1 MILTLVSIA
10 ISMENTLASGSIALT
25 DATFSTAIAS
35 CLGESEA
42 AAVDGLCTSYGV
54 ASGFGAMPDWDTGEV
69 TNMES
74 AFSNRNN
81 FNASIGNWNTSQVRY
96 MGSMFQGA
104 SSFNQDIG
112 NWNTSQVR
120 YMWHMFQGAA
130 SFDQDIGNWNTSQVT
145 YMGYMF
151 QGASSFNQ
159 DIGNWNTSQV
169 TDMRSMFQSASSFD
183 QDLSNWDTSSVTNT
197 MDMFKDATAFQ
208 AKYTCTS
215 VTSGP
220 IASCSLCV
228 ASCVTCSDTESG
240 VCDACAN
247 GYTLTSGICA
257 APAAALTDA
266 TFSTAIASCLGE
278 SEAAAVDGLCTSYGV
293 ASGFGAMPDW
303 DTGEV
308 TNMESAFSNR
318 NNFNASIGNWNTSQ
332 VRYMGSM
339 FQGASSFNQDIGN
352 WNTSQV
358 RYMWHMFQGAASFD
372 QDIGNWNTSQV
383 TYMGYM
389 FQGAA
394 SFDQDIGNWNTSQVT
409 DMRSM
414 FQSASSF
421 DQDLSNWDTSSVT
434 NTMDMF
440 KDATAFQAKYTC
452 TSVTSGP
459 IASCSLCVASCVTCS
474 DTESGVCDACANG
487 YTLTSGI
494 CAAPAAA
501 LTDATFSTAIASCL
515 GESEAA
521 AVDGLCTSYGVASG
535 FGAMPDW
542 DTGEVTNME
551 SAFSNRN
558 NFNASIGNWNT
569 SQVRYMGSMFQGASS
584 FNQDIGNWNTSQVTY
599 MGYMFQGAAS
609 FDQDIGNWNTS
620 QVTDMGYMFQG
631 ASSFNQDIGN
641 WNTSQVTDM
650 RSMFQSASSFDQDLS
665 NWDTSSVT
673 NTMDMFRDATAFQA
687 KYTCTSVTSGPIASC
702 RAASPFENSTEL
714 KLAVNSCLLADPTG
728 NCDCRSSL
736 VDCRAASGDSISKW
750 DTRFVTNMSS
760 LFAGSELFDADLG
773 AWNTS
778 AVTSMSHMFHGAA
791 AFNKDISGTYA
802 WHLDIQENGYITV
815 PSTSS
820 PLLKSDI
827 TLFATI
833 KFATAQDGAIYNT
846 DGWSTGGFHFQR
858 DGGSFGFDVNG
869 CGDTTFVHQ
878 PNSGQWYRYAI
889 EYSATNGTVELYID
903 EEYTETQYIS
913 QNCPLDV
920 GSGAHIGAW
929 ESGGMSRFID
939 GLEVRMVAIAGGH
952 VATVQDSFERAEFL
966 RYINMPSG
974 RICGQTCETDAEFCA
989 RTCGANGYC
998 CNDATVGSNEYLSC
1012 AQACMARAN
1021 GADESECLTAV
1032 NAARACAR
1040 SVGGLDFQMCG
1051 TCSDLTAS
1059 CPNGVQS
1066 TAAGVFGCGLSPTI
1080 TTLQDSSSYARNGTM
1095 VDIVVNNAQYADAW
1109 NTVAVTDM
1117 QGMFE
1122 SASAFNHDIGSWNT
1136 ANVTNMRSMFQNA
1149 SAFNQN
1155 IGNWN
1160 TSQVTSMNSMFV
1172 SASLFNQPIG
1182 SWDTGLVTD
1191 MEGMFYNA
1199 LSFNQPIG
1207 DWNTGRV
1214 QSMREMFF
1222 QLPVFNQDIGNWNTT
1237 SVTDMYS
1244 MFGSA
1249 TAFNQNITGWHTPN
1263 TGIICDSSQ
1272 RACGETGCF
1281 DIGNCAVAM
1290 FSGATAWSAR
1300 YARTDGNAS
1309 STDGPPSRWVGPTPF
1324 LSRDALVAA
1333 VENCLTADETGS
1345 CVCSDYDVDCGA
1357 AVKLPITEWDVSL
1370 IVDMNALFKDREAFN
1385 QPVGVWNTS
1394 SVTDMSGMFESASA
1408 FNQPVGNWNTGSV
1421 TDMNGMFR
1429 SASAFNEPVGA
1440 WNTGSVTD
1448 MSGMFESV
1456 SAFNQPIGEWNTG
1469 SVADMNGMFRS
1480 ASAFNQPIGEWAT
1493 GSVADMSGMF
1503 ESASAFNQPIG
1514 EWDTDSVTDMSS
1526 MFESASEF
1534 NYNITDWSSASLTTD
1549 MFLDATAWLGR
1560 FARKDGED
1568 TTDGPPSKW
1577 GEPCG
1582 NEWYDATFEEKCEP
1596 RVNGIEVKG
1605 CNSTCG
1611 IKDNWR
1617 CDNFDLLRP
1626 PGDDLDS
1633 YNCTCDNPA
1642 GTYASPDLDC
1652 ARTDCIYGER
1662 CLAYGLGCAPG
1673 AGGNACDRCLTAADI
1688 AELPLNERSSLS
1700 KNGYYKT
1707 GQMCTACPET
1717 SAGQLFAAAAVVVV
1731 LAFCGFKASQLMG
1744 AQATNNLKKIVES
1757 LQFFSLSLSMSIKW
1771 PGPVLNLGKY
1781 LEAFTFS
1788 IEFLRPECVATG
1800 LNWLNIFLSSVF
1812 FVPALIFI
1820 IIVVNNRRARH
1831 RYKTTVR
1838 AIDSERHEDGETVY
1852 WIKKPGY
1859 LWGTRRAYESKGGDK
1874 IVRELQRQYRF
1885 RAALRSFGVLSLTVL
1900 YLPIVRMCL
1909 QSYDCIKIDGVDGL
1923 RLEHDIDILCESR
1936 GHVIIQAAAAVMLA
1950 IVGIG
1955 MPIYVIA
1962 QVRKIR
1968 LSGKLDDPQTID
1980 SYGPFYDVYRREELT
1995 HDHKLEIARIR
2006 QTAVESSSF
2015 RRGEGTSEDRPFD
2028 AATDDIAEEI
2038 ENEAR
2043 VGMEEDSSDVDRVDV
2058 EDDSDTPP
2066 PQKVASGL
2074 GKLAR
2079 ALTMTKSAL
2088 GRTTSAKARERAHRM
2103 HWKDR
2108 FALHYLAVELV
2119 QKSCVI
2125 LTTSP
2130 LVAETAVSGWA
2141 LVVVHWF
2148 TGAFVYVCQP
2158 WRIMTLGFGKY
2169 KVRNC
2174 LNKVESLA
2182 GFLQGVGPF
2191 LAMIFPVQ
2199 RNEFGEVKQ
2208 TVTLSAITVLLTI
2221 IITGLLSIRIIVF
2234 VGERVAVKRKKM
2246 DIDKDPEKCMQN
2258 VHKQLV
2264 KFATNRAIVS
2274 MFAFKADF
2282 DIKRRKAR
2290 ARLEDTRQAMLSRI
2304 DILKSQQTDED
2315 HSDKIT
2321 ALYEVANEMAHI
2333 VNTIVP
2339 QAPPTGPNAEGSIEL
2354 LDEQLASILKDVD
2367 VRARANALDAPN
2379 SAAVHIVMK
2388 VHAFDTIICRLDE
2401 HLLEF
2406 AAAELVS
2413 ELAELGRRHAE
2424 LRHTRSCVAIGFG
2437 DAELRATFDALR
2449 SSIETL
2455 RHAVENDD
2463 FEAVF
2468 TTLNGGKEII
2478 DSHLRWCRDQCELFK
2493 SAEDEHPDF
2502 LEDEPP
2508 LTTKFF
2514 KATVK
2519 VIQSHEKQL
2528 SKFKSECIRNWPP
2541 LFKNF
2546 GRVKYIRGFAE
2557 QLQNQLHLDL
2567 NESTPEE
2574 AKAVFDQVLAF
2585 TDGFAVWCGD
2595 LVTQVE
2601 GSDVFI
2607 LFEPIA
2613 RAMME
2618 SLKAI
2623 RADAE
2628 SQSALVRQAWSTID
2642 YAVTQRALAATTRS
2656 GLQTALADGTSAL
2669 EDQLAAEIA
2678 HMDAAKI
2685 SRETTF
2691 ETEKMR
2697 IEEALNTLEQESDG
2711 RRAVLEDDIRS
2722 QQDTIARLQ
2731 NLKREEAAA
2740 SSSLNPLKWEP
2751 FSRSTELAEA
2761 VSALR
2766 MSKQNLKNEELAN
2779 EKARGDARKAVHSL
2793 ERGLKKDLIE
2803 CDVRV
2808 KKIRDRVAKELKK
2821 QTLDAQ
2827 RKTPEDAKAH
2837 GASLASRRAVFQ
2849 QQRAAAKLI
2858 ASESREATR
2867 IQARLAYYMR
2877 NLKARES

>member
-1 MILTLVSIA
+1 MRWRRRHSSTPRPAVVRVHTVQVVPLDDERALVHPCA
-10 ISMENTLASGSIALT
+10 DEVRFHRASPPFGPLR
-25 DATFSTAIAS
+25 AT
-35 CLGESEA
+35 
-42 AAVDGLCTSYGV
+42 V
-54 ASGFGAMPDWDTGEV
+54 AQPGDLRADGAMPAYASQGVHTGGTAPFATYRAAQHAFATPDGMHWRGGRSVSLKIARSTSGQSGSLAPQRVLNTILVLFGYSPRDLDTREGSRRASVRCQKNMLFATATWMLLLLTSFVDGAIVDRDALKVAVDNCLAANATGNCDCSSDSVDCGTAGSLPISQWDTSRVNDMNRLFSNQGSFNANISAWDVSGVTDMTRMFEGANSFAQDISSWNVVNVTSMDTMFYRADAFNAPIGSWNTDGV
-69 TNMES
+69 TNMFQMFHS
-74 AFSNRNN
+74 AHLFDQP
-81 FNASIGNWNTSQVRY
+81 IGSWNTERVTTMQCMFMYARKFNQDISSWNTANVVNMWDMFYGADAFNQNI
-96 MGSMFQGA
+96 GSWNTEKVTDLSGMFQGA
-104 SSFNQDIG
+104 AAFNQDIG
-112 NWNTSQVR
+112 SWTTTSVKNMESMFEDATAFNQNISSWNVSAVTDFDRMFYTATAFNKGIITTKTTWTGATGASATDMFSAATAWLQRYEYTTNPSGSVVNGPASAWSVKKCSSNQYVLSNTCKACASGKFRSAGDDPDGSNTACTYASPFASNTQLKDTIESSYCLGGSDATGANCTDGKGMYIAQWDTSLITDMNHLFYNKISFDANISTWNTAKVTKMNSMFSQARAFNQRINEWNTSSVVTMEAMFR
-120 YMWHMFQGAA
+120 YAE
-130 SFDQDIGNWNTSQVT
+130 SFDQPIGEWNTGRVTNMKEMFSQ
-145 YMGYMF
+145 
-151 QGASSFNQ
+151 ASEFNQ
-159 DIGNWNTSQV
+159 NIG
-169 TDMRSMFQSASSFD
+169 
-183 QDLSNWDTSSVTNT
+183 NWDTSSVTT
-197 MDMFKDATAFQ
+197 MDTMFR
-208 AKYTCTS
+208 Y
-215 VTSGP
+215 
-220 IASCSLCV
+220 
-228 ASCVTCSDTESG
+228 TES
-240 VCDACAN
+240 
-247 GYTLTSGICA
+247 
-257 APAAALTDA
+257 
-266 TFSTAIASCLGE
+266 
-278 SEAAAVDGLCTSYGV
+278 
-293 ASGFGAMPDW
+293 
-303 DTGEV
+303 
-308 TNMESAFSNR
+308 
-318 NNFNASIGNWNTSQ
+318 
-332 VRYMGSM
+332 
-339 FQGASSFNQDIGN
+339 
-352 WNTSQV
+352 
-358 RYMWHMFQGAASFD
+358 
-372 QDIGNWNTSQV
+372 
-383 TYMGYM
+383 
-389 FQGAA
+389 
-394 SFDQDIGNWNTSQVT
+394 
-409 DMRSM
+409 
-414 FQSASSF
+414 
-421 DQDLSNWDTSSVT
+421 
-434 NTMDMF
+434 
-440 KDATAFQAKYTC
+440 
-452 TSVTSGP
+452 
-459 IASCSLCVASCVTCS
+459 
-474 DTESGVCDACANG
+474 
-487 YTLTSGI
+487 
-494 CAAPAAA
+494 
-501 LTDATFSTAIASCL
+501 
-515 GESEAA
+515 
-521 AVDGLCTSYGVASG
+521 
-535 FGAMPDW
+535 
-542 DTGEVTNME
+542 
-551 SAFSNRN
+551 
-558 NFNASIGNWNT
+558 
-569 SQVRYMGSMFQGASS
+569 
-584 FNQDIGNWNTSQVTY
+584 
-599 MGYMFQGAAS
+599 
-609 FDQDIGNWNTS
+609 
-620 QVTDMGYMFQG
+620 
-631 ASSFNQDIGN
+631 
-641 WNTSQVTDM
+641 
-650 RSMFQSASSFDQDLS
+650 
-665 NWDTSSVT
+665 
-673 NTMDMFRDATAFQA
+673 
-687 KYTCTSVTSGPIASC
+687 
-702 RAASPFENSTEL
+702 
-714 KLAVNSCLLADPTG
+714 
-728 NCDCRSSL
+728 
-736 VDCRAASGDSISKW
+736 
-750 DTRFVTNMSS
+750 
-760 LFAGSELFDADLG
+760 
-773 AWNTS
+773 
-778 AVTSMSHMFHGAA
+778 
-791 AFNKDISGTYA
+791 
-802 WHLDIQENGYITV
+802 
-815 PSTSS
+815 
-820 PLLKSDI
+820 
-827 TLFATI
+827 
-833 KFATAQDGAIYNT
+833 
-846 DGWSTGGFHFQR
+846 
-858 DGGSFGFDVNG
+858 
-869 CGDTTFVHQ
+869 
-878 PNSGQWYRYAI
+878 
-889 EYSATNGTVELYID
+889 
-903 EEYTETQYIS
+903 
-913 QNCPLDV
+913 
-920 GSGAHIGAW
+920 
-929 ESGGMSRFID
+929 
-939 GLEVRMVAIAGGH
+939 
-952 VATVQDSFERAEFL
+952 
-966 RYINMPSG
+966 
-974 RICGQTCETDAEFCA
+974 
-989 RTCGANGYC
+989 
-998 CNDATVGSNEYLSC
+998 
-1012 AQACMARAN
+1012 
-1021 GADESECLTAV
+1021 
-1032 NAARACAR
+1032 
-1040 SVGGLDFQMCG
+1040 
-1051 TCSDLTAS
+1051 
-1059 CPNGVQS
+1059 
-1066 TAAGVFGCGLSPTI
+1066 
-1080 TTLQDSSSYARNGTM
+1080 
-1095 VDIVVNNAQYADAW
+1095 
-1109 NTVAVTDM
+1109 
-1117 QGMFE
+1117 
-1122 SASAFNHDIGSWNT
+1122 
-1136 ANVTNMRSMFQNA
+1136 
-1149 SAFNQN
+1149 
-1155 IGNWN
+1155 
-1160 TSQVTSMNSMFV
+1160 
-1172 SASLFNQPIG
+1172 FNQPI
-1182 SWDTGLVTD
+1182 SEWNTGRVTNMKD
-1191 MEGMFYNA
+1191 MFSHAYA
-1199 LSFNQPIG
+1199 FNHSIG
-1207 DWNTGRV
+1207 DWNTGAV
-1214 QSMREMFF
+1214 ENMELMF
-1222 QLPVFNQDIGNWNTT
+1222 QNTGVFNQDISSWNTAA
-1237 SVTDMYS
+1237 VTQMDS
-1244 MFGSA
+1244 MFYGAS
-1249 TAFNQNITGWHTPN
+1249 AFNYDITGWSSASLTSSASMFLDAPAWLARYKN
-1263 TGIICDSSQ
+1263 TVASGSKNGPSSNWLGPGPFTTKS
-1272 RACGETGCF
+1272 ALETATWNCLAGSA
-1281 DIGNCAVAM
+1281 DADGNCDC
-1290 FSGATAWSAR
+1290 T
-1300 YARTDGNAS
+1300 T
-1309 STDGPPSRWVGPTPF
+1309 
-1324 LSRDALVAA
+1324 
-1333 VENCLTADETGS
+1333 
-1345 CVCSDYDVDCGA
+1345 VDCGA
-1357 AVKLPITEWDVSL
+1357 AVYESISNWNTSLITDMTGLFEGKSSFNANIGGWNTGSVTNMHQMFNGATAFNQDIGSWDVSD
-1370 IVDMNALFKDREAFN
+1370 VADMYQMFGSASSFN
-1385 QPVGVWNTS
+1385 QNIGSWNTG
-1394 SVTDMSGMFESASA
+1394 SVTDMSGMFMNASA
-1408 FNQPVGNWNTGSV
+1408 FNQPVGDWNTGSV
-1421 TDMNGMFR
+1421 
-1429 SASAFNEPVGA
+1429 V
-1440 WNTGSVTD
+1440 D

-1662 CLAYGLGCAPG
+1662 CLANGLGCASG

-1688 AELPLNERSSLS
+1688 AELPLNERSLS

-1820 IIVVNNRRARH
+1820 IIVVNNRRAKH

-1852 WIKKPGY
+1852 WIKKPGF

-1923 RLEHDIDILCESR
+1923 RLEHDIDILCESE

-1955 MPIYVIA
+1955 MPIYVIM

-1995 HDHKLEIARIR
+1995 HDHKLEIASIR

-2015 RRGEGTSEDRPFD
+2015 RRGEGTSDERPFD

-2038 ENEAR
+2038 ANEAR
-2043 VGMEEDSSDVDRVDV
+2043 VDTEEDSSDVDRVDV

-2199 RNEFGEVKQ
+2199 RNELGEVKQ

-2246 DIDKDPEKCMQN
+2246 DIDKDPEKCMEN

-2264 KFATNRAIVS
+2264 KLATNRAIVS

-2367 VRARANALDAPN
+2367 VRARTNALDAPN

-2546 GRVKYIRGFAE
+2546 GRVKYIQGFAE

-2595 LVTQVE
+2595 LVAQVE

-2623 RADAE
+2623 RTDAE
-2628 SQSALVRQAWSTID
+2628 SQSALARQALSMID

-2691 ETEKMR
+2691 ETDKMR
-2697 IEEALNTLEQESDG
+2697 IEEALTTSEQESDG

-2740 SSSLNPLKWEP
+2740 SSSINPLKWER

-2793 ERGLKKDLIE
+2793 ERGLKKDLVE
-2803 CDVRV
+2803 CDVRA
-2808 KKIRDRVAKELKK
+2808 KKIRDDVAKELKK

-2837 GASLASRRAVFQ
+2837 KASLASRRAVFQ

-2867 IQARLAYYMR
+2867 IQAQLAYYMR

>member
-1 MILTLVSIA
+1 MSRARMRWRRRHSSTPRPAVVRVHTVQVVPLDDERALVHPCA
-10 ISMENTLASGSIALT
+10 DEVRFHRASPPFGPLR
-25 DATFSTAIAS
+25 AT
-35 CLGESEA
+35 
-42 AAVDGLCTSYGV
+42 V
-54 ASGFGAMPDWDTGEV
+54 AQPGDLRADGAMPAYASQGVHTGGTAPFATYRAAQHAFATPDGMHWRGGRSVSLKIARSTSGQSGSLAPQRVLNTILVLFGYSPRDLDTREGSRRASVRCQKNMLFATATWMLLLLTSFVDGAIVDRDALKVAVDNCLAANATGNCDCSSDSVDCGTAGSLPISQWDTSRVNDMNRLFSNQGSFNANISAWDVSGVTDMTRMFEGANSFAQDISSWNVVNVTSMDTMFYRADAFNAPIGSWNTDGV
-69 TNMES
+69 TNMFQMFHSAYLFDQPIGSWNTERVTTMQCMFMYAREFNQNISSWNTANVVNMWDMFYGADAFNQNIGSWNTEEVTDMRYMFYSADAFNQNIGSWNTEKVTDLRGMFQGAAAFNQDIGSWNTEEVTDMSGMFQGAAAFNQDIGSWTTTSVKNMES
-74 AFSNRNN
+74 MFEDATAFNQNISSWNVSAVTDFDRMFYTATAFNKGIITTKTTWTGATGASATDMFSAATAWLQRYEYTTNPSGSVVNGPASAWSVKKCSSNQYVLSNTCKACASGKFRSAGDDPDGSNTACTYASPFASN
-81 FNASIGNWNTSQVRY
+81 TQLKDTIESSYCLGGSDATGANCTDGKGMYIAQWDTSLITDMNHLFYNKISFDANISTWNTAKVTKMNSMFSQARAFNQRINEWNTSSVVTMEAMFRYAESFDQPIGEWNTGRVTNMKDMFSQASEFNQNIGNWNTSSVTTMDTMFRY
-96 MGSMFQGA
+96 AESFDQPISEWNTGRVTNMKDMFSHAYAFNHSIGDWNTGAVENMELMFQNTGVFNQDISSWNTAAVTQMDSMFYGASAFNYDITGWSLASLTSSTDMFLSATAWLARYKNTASPGSKNGPSSNWLGPGPFTTKSALETATWNCLAGSADADGNCDCTTVDCGAAVYESISNWNTSLITDMTGLFEGKSSFNANIGGWNTGSVTNMHQMFNGATAFNQDIGSWDVSDVADMYQMFGSA
-104 SSFNQDIG
+104 SSFNQNIG
-112 NWNTSQVR
+112 SWNTGS
-120 YMWHMFQGAA
+120 
-130 SFDQDIGNWNTSQVT
+130 
-145 YMGYMF
+145 
-151 QGASSFNQ
+151 
-159 DIGNWNTSQV
+159 V
-169 TDMRSMFQSASSFD
+169 TDMRSMFQ
-183 QDLSNWDTSSVTNT
+183 
-197 MDMFKDATAFQ
+197 
-208 AKYTCTS
+208 
-215 VTSGP
+215 
-220 IASCSLCV
+220 
-228 ASCVTCSDTESG
+228 
-240 VCDACAN
+240 
-247 GYTLTSGICA
+247 
-257 APAAALTDA
+257 
-266 TFSTAIASCLGE
+266 
-278 SEAAAVDGLCTSYGV
+278 
-293 ASGFGAMPDW
+293 
-303 DTGEV
+303 
-308 TNMESAFSNR
+308 
-318 NNFNASIGNWNTSQ
+318 
-332 VRYMGSM
+332 
-339 FQGASSFNQDIGN
+339 
-352 WNTSQV
+352 
-358 RYMWHMFQGAASFD
+358 GAA
-372 QDIGNWNTSQV
+372 
-383 TYMGYM
+383 
-389 FQGAA
+389 
-394 SFDQDIGNWNTSQVT
+394 
-409 DMRSM
+409 
-414 FQSASSF
+414 
-421 DQDLSNWDTSSVT
+421 
-434 NTMDMF
+434 
-440 KDATAFQAKYTC
+440 
-452 TSVTSGP
+452 
-459 IASCSLCVASCVTCS
+459 
-474 DTESGVCDACANG
+474 
-487 YTLTSGI
+487 
-494 CAAPAAA
+494 
-501 LTDATFSTAIASCL
+501 
-515 GESEAA
+515 
-521 AVDGLCTSYGVASG
+521 
-535 FGAMPDW
+535 
-542 DTGEVTNME
+542 
-551 SAFSNRN
+551 
-558 NFNASIGNWNT
+558 
-569 SQVRYMGSMFQGASS
+569 
-584 FNQDIGNWNTSQVTY
+584 
-599 MGYMFQGAAS
+599 
-609 FDQDIGNWNTS
+609 
-620 QVTDMGYMFQG
+620 
-631 ASSFNQDIGN
+631 
-641 WNTSQVTDM
+641 
-650 RSMFQSASSFDQDLS
+650 
-665 NWDTSSVT
+665 
-673 NTMDMFRDATAFQA
+673 
-687 KYTCTSVTSGPIASC
+687 
-702 RAASPFENSTEL
+702 
-714 KLAVNSCLLADPTG
+714 
-728 NCDCRSSL
+728 
-736 VDCRAASGDSISKW
+736 
-750 DTRFVTNMSS
+750 
-760 LFAGSELFDADLG
+760 
-773 AWNTS
+773 
-778 AVTSMSHMFHGAA
+778 
-791 AFNKDISGTYA
+791 
-802 WHLDIQENGYITV
+802 
-815 PSTSS
+815 
-820 PLLKSDI
+820 
-827 TLFATI
+827 
-833 KFATAQDGAIYNT
+833 
-846 DGWSTGGFHFQR
+846 
-858 DGGSFGFDVNG
+858 
-869 CGDTTFVHQ
+869 
-878 PNSGQWYRYAI
+878 
-889 EYSATNGTVELYID
+889 
-903 EEYTETQYIS
+903 
-913 QNCPLDV
+913 
-920 GSGAHIGAW
+920 
-929 ESGGMSRFID
+929 
-939 GLEVRMVAIAGGH
+939 
-952 VATVQDSFERAEFL
+952 
-966 RYINMPSG
+966 
-974 RICGQTCETDAEFCA
+974 
-989 RTCGANGYC
+989 
-998 CNDATVGSNEYLSC
+998 
-1012 AQACMARAN
+1012 
-1021 GADESECLTAV
+1021 
-1032 NAARACAR
+1032 
-1040 SVGGLDFQMCG
+1040 
-1051 TCSDLTAS
+1051 
-1059 CPNGVQS
+1059 
-1066 TAAGVFGCGLSPTI
+1066 
-1080 TTLQDSSSYARNGTM
+1080 
-1095 VDIVVNNAQYADAW
+1095 
-1109 NTVAVTDM
+1109 
-1117 QGMFE
+1117 
-1122 SASAFNHDIGSWNT
+1122 
-1136 ANVTNMRSMFQNA
+1136 
-1149 SAFNQN
+1149 AFNQN

-1160 TSQVTSMNSMFV
+1160 TSRVASMKSMFGG
-1172 SASLFNQPIG
+1172 AAAFNQPIG
-1182 SWDTGLVTD
+1182 SWDTRLVTD

-1281 DIGNCAVAM
+1281 DIGNCAAAM
-1290 FSGATAWSAR
+1290 FSGATAWLAR
-1300 YARTDGNAS
+1300 YARTGGDAS
-1309 STDGPPSRWVGPTPF
+1309 STDGPPSQWVGPTPF
-1324 LSRDALVAA
+1324 LSRAALVAA
-1333 VENCLTADETGS
+1333 VENCLTANETGS
-1345 CVCSDYDVDCGA
+1345 CDCSDHGVDCGA

-1370 IVDMNALFKDREAFN
+1370 IVDMNALFKDRAAFN

-1408 FNQPVGNWNTGSV
+1408 FNQPIGVWNTS
-1421 TDMNGMFR
+1421 
-1429 SASAFNEPVGA
+1429 
-1440 WNTGSVTD
+1440 SVTD
-1448 MSGMFESV
+1448 MS
-1456 SAFNQPIGEWNTG
+1456 
-1469 SVADMNGMFRS
+1469 GMFRS
-1480 ASAFNQPIGEWAT
+1480 ASAFNQPIVDWVT
-1493 GSVADMSGMF
+1493 GSVANMSGMF
-1503 ESASAFNQPIG
+1503 ESASDFNQNISS
-1514 EWDTDSVTDMSS
+1514 WSVASVVNMES
-1526 MFESASEF
+1526 MF
-1534 NYNITDWSSASLTTD
+1534 SSASSFNQDITGWSSGSLTTSTD
-1549 MFLDATAWLGR
+1549 MFSFATAWLET
-1560 FARKDGED
+1560 FARRDGKD
-1568 TTDGPPSKW
+1568 TTDGPPSEW

-1582 NEWYDATFEEKCEP
+1582 NGYYDANFQEQCEP

-1605 CNSTCG
+1605 CDPSTCEPLV
-1611 IKDNWR
+1611 NWK
-1617 CDNFDLLRP
+1617 CDDPSISLRY
-1626 PGDDLDS
+1626 GVDFNSAEFS

-1662 CLAYGLGCAPG
+1662 CLANGLGCASG

-1820 IIVVNNRRARH
+1820 IIVVNNRRAKH

-1852 WIKKPGY
+1852 WIERPGF

-1923 RLEHDIDILCESR
+1923 RLEHDIDILCESE

-1955 MPIYVIA
+1955 MPIYVIM

-2015 RRGEGTSEDRPFD
+2015 RRGEGTSDERPFD

-2038 ENEAR
+2038 ANEAR
-2043 VGMEEDSSDVDRVDV
+2043 VDTEEDSSDVDRVDV

-2199 RNEFGEVKQ
+2199 RNELGEVKQ

-2264 KFATNRAIVS
+2264 KLATNRAIVS

-2339 QAPPTGPNAEGSIEL
+2339 QAPPTGPSAEGCIEL

-2424 LRHTRSCVAIGFG
+2424 LRHTRRCVAIGFG

-2508 LTTKFF
+2508 LTTEFF

-2546 GRVKYIRGFAE
+2546 GRVKYIQGFAE

-2595 LVTQVE
+2595 LVAQVE

-2623 RADAE
+2623 RTDAE
-2628 SQSALVRQAWSTID
+2628 SQSALARQALSTID

-2678 HMDAAKI
+2678 DMDAAKI
-2685 SRETTF
+2685 SRENTF

-2740 SSSLNPLKWEP
+2740 SSSINPLKWER

-2793 ERGLKKDLIE
+2793 ERGLKKDLVE
-2803 CDVRV
+2803 CDVRA
-2808 KKIRDRVAKELKK
+2808 KKIRDDVAKELKK

-2837 GASLASRRAVFQ
+2837 KASLASRRAVFQ

-2867 IQARLAYYMR
+2867 IQAQLAYYMR

>member
-1 MILTLVSIA
+1 
-10 ISMENTLASGSIALT
+10 
-25 DATFSTAIAS
+25 
-35 CLGESEA
+35 
-42 AAVDGLCTSYGV
+42 
-54 ASGFGAMPDWDTGEV
+54 
-69 TNMES
+69 
-74 AFSNRNN
+74 
-81 FNASIGNWNTSQVRY
+81 
-96 MGSMFQGA
+96 
-104 SSFNQDIG
+104 
-112 NWNTSQVR
+112 
-120 YMWHMFQGAA
+120 
-130 SFDQDIGNWNTSQVT
+130 
-145 YMGYMF
+145 
-151 QGASSFNQ
+151 
-159 DIGNWNTSQV
+159 
-169 TDMRSMFQSASSFD
+169 
-183 QDLSNWDTSSVTNT
+183 
-197 MDMFKDATAFQ
+197 
-208 AKYTCTS
+208 
-215 VTSGP
+215 
-220 IASCSLCV
+220 
-228 ASCVTCSDTESG
+228 
-240 VCDACAN
+240 
-247 GYTLTSGICA
+247 
-257 APAAALTDA
+257 
-266 TFSTAIASCLGE
+266 
-278 SEAAAVDGLCTSYGV
+278 
-293 ASGFGAMPDW
+293 
-303 DTGEV
+303 
-308 TNMESAFSNR
+308 
-318 NNFNASIGNWNTSQ
+318 
-332 VRYMGSM
+332 
-339 FQGASSFNQDIGN
+339 
-352 WNTSQV
+352 
-358 RYMWHMFQGAASFD
+358 
-372 QDIGNWNTSQV
+372 
-383 TYMGYM
+383 
-389 FQGAA
+389 
-394 SFDQDIGNWNTSQVT
+394 
-409 DMRSM
+409 
-414 FQSASSF
+414 
-421 DQDLSNWDTSSVT
+421 
-434 NTMDMF
+434 
-440 KDATAFQAKYTC
+440 
-452 TSVTSGP
+452 
-459 IASCSLCVASCVTCS
+459 
-474 DTESGVCDACANG
+474 
-487 YTLTSGI
+487 
-494 CAAPAAA
+494 
-501 LTDATFSTAIASCL
+501 
-515 GESEAA
+515 
-521 AVDGLCTSYGVASG
+521 
-535 FGAMPDW
+535 
-542 DTGEVTNME
+542 
-551 SAFSNRN
+551 
-558 NFNASIGNWNT
+558 
-569 SQVRYMGSMFQGASS
+569 
-584 FNQDIGNWNTSQVTY
+584 
-599 MGYMFQGAAS
+599 
-609 FDQDIGNWNTS
+609 
-620 QVTDMGYMFQG
+620 
-631 ASSFNQDIGN
+631 
-641 WNTSQVTDM
+641 
-650 RSMFQSASSFDQDLS
+650 
-665 NWDTSSVT
+665 
-673 NTMDMFRDATAFQA
+673 
-687 KYTCTSVTSGPIASC
+687 
-702 RAASPFENSTEL
+702 
-714 KLAVNSCLLADPTG
+714 
-728 NCDCRSSL
+728 
-736 VDCRAASGDSISKW
+736 
-750 DTRFVTNMSS
+750 
-760 LFAGSELFDADLG
+760 
-773 AWNTS
+773 
-778 AVTSMSHMFHGAA
+778 
-791 AFNKDISGTYA
+791 
-802 WHLDIQENGYITV
+802 
-815 PSTSS
+815 
-820 PLLKSDI
+820 
-827 TLFATI
+827 
-833 KFATAQDGAIYNT
+833 
-846 DGWSTGGFHFQR
+846 
-858 DGGSFGFDVNG
+858 
-869 CGDTTFVHQ
+869 
-878 PNSGQWYRYAI
+878 
-889 EYSATNGTVELYID
+889 
-903 EEYTETQYIS
+903 
-913 QNCPLDV
+913 
-920 GSGAHIGAW
+920 
-929 ESGGMSRFID
+929 
-939 GLEVRMVAIAGGH
+939 
-952 VATVQDSFERAEFL
+952 
-966 RYINMPSG
+966 
-974 RICGQTCETDAEFCA
+974 
-989 RTCGANGYC
+989 
-998 CNDATVGSNEYLSC
+998 
-1012 AQACMARAN
+1012 
-1021 GADESECLTAV
+1021 
-1032 NAARACAR
+1032 
-1040 SVGGLDFQMCG
+1040 
-1051 TCSDLTAS
+1051 
-1059 CPNGVQS
+1059 
-1066 TAAGVFGCGLSPTI
+1066 
-1080 TTLQDSSSYARNGTM
+1080 
-1095 VDIVVNNAQYADAW
+1095 
-1109 NTVAVTDM
+1109 
-1117 QGMFE
+1117 
-1122 SASAFNHDIGSWNT
+1122 
-1136 ANVTNMRSMFQNA
+1136 
-1149 SAFNQN
+1149 
-1155 IGNWN
+1155 
-1160 TSQVTSMNSMFV
+1160 
-1172 SASLFNQPIG
+1172 
-1182 SWDTGLVTD
+1182 
-1191 MEGMFYNA
+1191 
-1199 LSFNQPIG
+1199 
-1207 DWNTGRV
+1207 
-1214 QSMREMFF
+1214 
-1222 QLPVFNQDIGNWNTT
+1222 
-1237 SVTDMYS
+1237 
-1244 MFGSA
+1244 
-1249 TAFNQNITGWHTPN
+1249 
-1263 TGIICDSSQ
+1263 
-1272 RACGETGCF
+1272 
-1281 DIGNCAVAM
+1281 
-1290 FSGATAWSAR
+1290 
-1300 YARTDGNAS
+1300 
-1309 STDGPPSRWVGPTPF
+1309 
-1324 LSRDALVAA
+1324 
-1333 VENCLTADETGS
+1333 
-1345 CVCSDYDVDCGA
+1345 
-1357 AVKLPITEWDVSL
+1357 
-1370 IVDMNALFKDREAFN
+1370 
-1385 QPVGVWNTS
+1385 
-1394 SVTDMSGMFESASA
+1394 
-1408 FNQPVGNWNTGSV
+1408 
-1421 TDMNGMFR
+1421 
-1429 SASAFNEPVGA
+1429 
-1440 WNTGSVTD
+1440 
-1448 MSGMFESV
+1448 
-1456 SAFNQPIGEWNTG
+1456 
-1469 SVADMNGMFRS
+1469 
-1480 ASAFNQPIGEWAT
+1480 
-1493 GSVADMSGMF
+1493 MSGMF

-1514 EWDTDSVTDMSS
+1514 GWNTGSVTDMSG

-1534 NYNITDWSSASLTTD
+1534 NQNISSWSVASVVNMQSMFSSASSFNQDITGWISTSVTTDMSTD
-1549 MFLDATAWLGR
+1549 MFLSATAWLR
-1560 FARKDGED
+1560 TFARTDGED
-1568 TTDGPPSKW
+1568 TPHGPPSDW

-1582 NEWYDATFEEKCEP
+1582 NGWYDEKVQGEKEDDFCEP
-1596 RVNGIEVKG
+1596 KVNGIEVKG
-1605 CNSTCG
+1605 CADDCKVKT
-1611 IKDNWR
+1611 NWK
-1617 CDNFDLLRP
+1617 CDNVDLLRP
-1626 PGDDLDS
+1626 GDDFDS
-1633 YNCTCDNPA
+1633 YNCTCDNPV
-1642 GTYASPDLDC
+1642 GTYASPNLDNDC
-1652 ARTDCIYGER
+1652 ARTDCVYVER
-1662 CLAYGLGCAPG
+1662 CLANGLGCAPG
-1673 AGGNACDRCLTAADI
+1673 AGGMWDVGRGTWDAVNACGKCLRAADI
-1688 AELPLNERSSLS
+1688 AELPLNERSRHN
-1700 KNGYYKT
+1700 KAGYYKT
-1707 GQMCTACPET
+1707 GQTCTACPAT
-1717 SAGQLFAAAAVVVV
+1717 SAAGLFAAAAVVVV

-1788 IEFLRPECVATG
+1788 IEFLRPQCVAAG
-1800 LNWLNIFLSSVF
+1800 LDWLNIFLSSVF
-1812 FVPALIFI
+1812 VVPALIFI

-1852 WIKKPGY
+1852 WIEKPGF

-1885 RAALRSFGVLSLTVL
+1885 RAALRSFGVLSLTIL

-1923 RLEHDIDILCESR
+1923 RLEHDIDILCESE

-1955 MPIYVIA
+1955 MPIYVIV

-2015 RRGEGTSEDRPFD
+2015 RRDEGTSEDRPFD
-2028 AATDDIAEEI
+2028 AATDDVAEEI

-2043 VGMEEDSSDVDRVDV
+2043 VDMEEDSSDVDRVDV

-2339 QAPPTGPNAEGSIEL
+2339 QAPPTGPNAEGCIEL
-2354 LDEQLASILKDVD
+2354 LDQRLASILKDVD
-2367 VRARANALDAPN
+2367 IRAQANALDAPN

-2437 DAELRATFDALR
+2437 DAELRATFDALQ

-2455 RHAVENDD
+2455 RHAVEDDD

-2478 DSHLRWCRDQCELFK
+2478 DSHLRWCRDQCEVFK
-2493 SAEDEHPDF
+2493 GAEDEHPDF

-2508 LTTKFF
+2508 LTTEFF
-2514 KATVK
+2514 EATVK

-2607 LFEPIA
+2607 LFEPIT

-2740 SSSLNPLKWEP
+2740 SSSLNPLKWER

-2779 EKARGDARKAVHSL
+2779 EKARGDACKAVHSL
-2793 ERGLKKDLIE
+2793 ERGLKKDLVE
-2803 CDVRV
+2803 CDVRA

-2837 GASLASRRAVFQ
+2837 KASLASRRAVFQ

-2867 IQARLAYYMR
+2867 IQAQLADYMR

>member
-1 MILTLVSIA
+1 
-10 ISMENTLASGSIALT
+10 
-25 DATFSTAIAS
+25 
-35 CLGESEA
+35 
-42 AAVDGLCTSYGV
+42 
-54 ASGFGAMPDWDTGEV
+54 
-69 TNMES
+69 
-74 AFSNRNN
+74 
-81 FNASIGNWNTSQVRY
+81 
-96 MGSMFQGA
+96 
-104 SSFNQDIG
+104 
-112 NWNTSQVR
+112 
-120 YMWHMFQGAA
+120 
-130 SFDQDIGNWNTSQVT
+130 
-145 YMGYMF
+145 
-151 QGASSFNQ
+151 
-159 DIGNWNTSQV
+159 
-169 TDMRSMFQSASSFD
+169 
-183 QDLSNWDTSSVTNT
+183 
-197 MDMFKDATAFQ
+197 
-208 AKYTCTS
+208 
-215 VTSGP
+215 
-220 IASCSLCV
+220 
-228 ASCVTCSDTESG
+228 
-240 VCDACAN
+240 
-247 GYTLTSGICA
+247 
-257 APAAALTDA
+257 
-266 TFSTAIASCLGE
+266 
-278 SEAAAVDGLCTSYGV
+278 
-293 ASGFGAMPDW
+293 
-303 DTGEV
+303 
-308 TNMESAFSNR
+308 
-318 NNFNASIGNWNTSQ
+318 
-332 VRYMGSM
+332 
-339 FQGASSFNQDIGN
+339 
-352 WNTSQV
+352 
-358 RYMWHMFQGAASFD
+358 
-372 QDIGNWNTSQV
+372 
-383 TYMGYM
+383 
-389 FQGAA
+389 
-394 SFDQDIGNWNTSQVT
+394 
-409 DMRSM
+409 
-414 FQSASSF
+414 
-421 DQDLSNWDTSSVT
+421 
-434 NTMDMF
+434 
-440 KDATAFQAKYTC
+440 
-452 TSVTSGP
+452 
-459 IASCSLCVASCVTCS
+459 
-474 DTESGVCDACANG
+474 
-487 YTLTSGI
+487 
-494 CAAPAAA
+494 
-501 LTDATFSTAIASCL
+501 
-515 GESEAA
+515 
-521 AVDGLCTSYGVASG
+521 
-535 FGAMPDW
+535 
-542 DTGEVTNME
+542 
-551 SAFSNRN
+551 
-558 NFNASIGNWNT
+558 
-569 SQVRYMGSMFQGASS
+569 
-584 FNQDIGNWNTSQVTY
+584 
-599 MGYMFQGAAS
+599 
-609 FDQDIGNWNTS
+609 
-620 QVTDMGYMFQG
+620 
-631 ASSFNQDIGN
+631 
-641 WNTSQVTDM
+641 
-650 RSMFQSASSFDQDLS
+650 
-665 NWDTSSVT
+665 
-673 NTMDMFRDATAFQA
+673 MFR
-687 KYTCTSVTSGPIASC
+687 
-702 RAASPFENSTEL
+702 
-714 KLAVNSCLLADPTG
+714 
-728 NCDCRSSL
+728 
-736 VDCRAASGDSISKW
+736 
-750 DTRFVTNMSS
+750 
-760 LFAGSELFDADLG
+760 
-773 AWNTS
+773 
-778 AVTSMSHMFHGAA
+778 
-791 AFNKDISGTYA
+791 
-802 WHLDIQENGYITV
+802 
-815 PSTSS
+815 
-820 PLLKSDI
+820 
-827 TLFATI
+827 
-833 KFATAQDGAIYNT
+833 
-846 DGWSTGGFHFQR
+846 
-858 DGGSFGFDVNG
+858 
-869 CGDTTFVHQ
+869 
-878 PNSGQWYRYAI
+878 
-889 EYSATNGTVELYID
+889 
-903 EEYTETQYIS
+903 
-913 QNCPLDV
+913 
-920 GSGAHIGAW
+920 
-929 ESGGMSRFID
+929 
-939 GLEVRMVAIAGGH
+939 
-952 VATVQDSFERAEFL
+952 
-966 RYINMPSG
+966 
-974 RICGQTCETDAEFCA
+974 
-989 RTCGANGYC
+989 
-998 CNDATVGSNEYLSC
+998 
-1012 AQACMARAN
+1012 
-1021 GADESECLTAV
+1021 
-1032 NAARACAR
+1032 
-1040 SVGGLDFQMCG
+1040 
-1051 TCSDLTAS
+1051 
-1059 CPNGVQS
+1059 
-1066 TAAGVFGCGLSPTI
+1066 
-1080 TTLQDSSSYARNGTM
+1080 
-1095 VDIVVNNAQYADAW
+1095 
-1109 NTVAVTDM
+1109 
-1117 QGMFE
+1117 
-1122 SASAFNHDIGSWNT
+1122 SASA
-1136 ANVTNMRSMFQNA
+1136 
-1149 SAFNQN
+1149 
-1155 IGNWN
+1155 
-1160 TSQVTSMNSMFV
+1160 
-1172 SASLFNQPIG
+1172 
-1182 SWDTGLVTD
+1182 
-1191 MEGMFYNA
+1191 
-1199 LSFNQPIG
+1199 FNQPIG
-1207 DWNTGRV
+1207 DWVTG
-1214 QSMREMFF
+1214 
-1222 QLPVFNQDIGNWNTT
+1222 
-1237 SVTDMYS
+1237 SVTDMS
-1244 MFGSA
+1244 GMFRSA
-1249 TAFNQNITGWHTPN
+1249 TAFNE
-1263 TGIICDSSQ
+1263 
-1272 RACGETGCF
+1272 AVGEW
-1281 DIGNCAVAM
+1281 A
-1290 FSGATAWSAR
+1290 
-1300 YARTDGNAS
+1300 
-1309 STDGPPSRWVGPTPF
+1309 
-1324 LSRDALVAA
+1324 
-1333 VENCLTADETGS
+1333 
-1345 CVCSDYDVDCGA
+1345 
-1357 AVKLPITEWDVSL
+1357 
-1370 IVDMNALFKDREAFN
+1370 
-1385 QPVGVWNTS
+1385 TS

-1408 FNQPVGNWNTGSV
+1408 FNQPIGVWNTS
-1421 TDMNGMFR
+1421 
-1429 SASAFNEPVGA
+1429 
-1440 WNTGSVTD
+1440 SVTD
-1448 MSGMFESV
+1448 MS
-1456 SAFNQPIGEWNTG
+1456 
-1469 SVADMNGMFRS
+1469 GMFRS
-1480 ASAFNQPIGEWAT
+1480 ASAFNQPIVDWVT
-1493 GSVADMSGMF
+1493 GSVANMSGMF
-1503 ESASAFNQPIG
+1503 ESASDFNQNISS
-1514 EWDTDSVTDMSS
+1514 WSVASVVNMES
-1526 MFESASEF
+1526 MF
-1534 NYNITDWSSASLTTD
+1534 SSASSFNQNITGWSSGSLTTSTD
-1549 MFLDATAWLGR
+1549 MFSFATAWLET
-1560 FARKDGED
+1560 FARRDGKD
-1568 TTDGPPSKW
+1568 TTDGPPSEW

-1582 NEWYDATFEEKCEP
+1582 NGYYDANFQEQCEP

-1605 CNSTCG
+1605 CEPSTCEPLV
-1611 IKDNWR
+1611 NWK
-1617 CDNFDLLRP
+1617 CDDPSISLRY
-1626 PGDDLDS
+1626 GVDFNSAEFS

-1662 CLAYGLGCAPG
+1662 CLANGLGCASG

-1852 WIKKPGY
+1852 WIERPGF

-1923 RLEHDIDILCESR
+1923 RLEHDIDILCESE

-1955 MPIYVIA
+1955 MPIYVIM

-2015 RRGEGTSEDRPFD
+2015 RRGEGTSDERPFD

-2038 ENEAR
+2038 ANEAR
-2043 VGMEEDSSDVDRVDV
+2043 VDTEEDSSDVDRVDV

-2199 RNEFGEVKQ
+2199 RNELGEVKQ

-2264 KFATNRAIVS
+2264 KLATNRAIVS

-2339 QAPPTGPNAEGSIEL
+2339 QAPPTGPSAEGCIEL

-2367 VRARANALDAPN
+2367 VRARTNALDAPN

-2424 LRHTRSCVAIGFG
+2424 LRHTRRCVAIGFG

-2508 LTTKFF
+2508 LTTEFF

-2546 GRVKYIRGFAE
+2546 GRVKYIQGFAE

-2585 TDGFAVWCGD
+2585 TDGFAVSCGD
-2595 LVTQVE
+2595 LVAQVE

-2623 RADAE
+2623 RTDAE
-2628 SQSALVRQAWSTID
+2628 SQSALARQALSTID
-2642 YAVTQRALAATTRS
+2642 NAVTQRALAATTRS

-2685 SRETTF
+2685 SRENTF
-2691 ETEKMR
+2691 ETDKMR
-2697 IEEALNTLEQESDG
+2697 IEEALTTSEQESDG

-2740 SSSLNPLKWEP
+2740 SSSINPLKWER

-2793 ERGLKKDLIE
+2793 ERGLKKDLVE
-2803 CDVRV
+2803 CDVRA
-2808 KKIRDRVAKELKK
+2808 KKIRDDVAKELKK

-2837 GASLASRRAVFQ
+2837 KASLASRRAVFQ

-2867 IQARLAYYMR
+2867 IQAQLAYYMR

>member
-1 MILTLVSIA
+1 MSRARTRWRRRHSSTPRPAVVRVHTVQVVPLDDERALVHPCA
-10 ISMENTLASGSIALT
+10 DEVRFHRASPPFGPLR
-25 DATFSTAIAS
+25 ATVAQP
-35 CLGESEA
+35 GELRA
-42 AAVDGLCTSYGV
+42 D
-54 ASGFGAMPDWDTGEV
+54 GAMPAYASQGVHTGGTAPFATYRAAQHAFATPDGMHWRGGRSVSLKIARSTSGQSGSLAPQRVLNTILVLFGYSPRDLDTREGSRRASVRCQKNMLFATATWMLLLLTSFVDGAIVDRDALKVAVDNCLAANATGNCDCSSDSVDCGAAGSLPISQWDTSRVNDMNRLFSNQGSFNANISAWDVSGVTDMTRMFEGANSFAQDISSWNVVNVTSMDTMFYRADAFNAPIGSWNTDGV
-69 TNMES
+69 TNMFQMFHS
-74 AFSNRNN
+74 AYLFDQP
-81 FNASIGNWNTSQVRY
+81 IGSWNTERVTTMQCMFMYARKFNQDISSWNTANVVNMWDMFYGADAFNQNIGSWNTEEVTDMRY
-96 MGSMFQGA
+96 MFYSADAFNQNIGSWNTEKVTDLSGMFQGA
-104 SSFNQDIG
+104 AAFNQDIG
-112 NWNTSQVR
+112 SWTTTSVKNMESMFEDATAFNQNISSWNVSAVTDFDRMFYTATAFNKGIITTKTTWTGATGASATDMFSAATAWLQRYEYTTNPSGSVVNGPASAWSVKKCSSNQYVLSNTCKACASGKFRSAGDDPDGSNTACTYASPFASNTQLKDTIESSYCLGGSDATGANCTDGKGMYIAQWDTSLITDMNHLFYNKISFDANISTWNTAKVTKMNSMFSQARAFNQRINEWNTSSVVTMEAMFR
-120 YMWHMFQGAA
+120 YAE
-130 SFDQDIGNWNTSQVT
+130 SFDQPIGEWNTGRVTNMKDMFSQ
-145 YMGYMF
+145 
-151 QGASSFNQ
+151 ASEFNQ
-159 DIGNWNTSQV
+159 NIG
-169 TDMRSMFQSASSFD
+169 
-183 QDLSNWDTSSVTNT
+183 NWDTSSVTT
-197 MDMFKDATAFQ
+197 MDTMFR
-208 AKYTCTS
+208 Y
-215 VTSGP
+215 
-220 IASCSLCV
+220 
-228 ASCVTCSDTESG
+228 TESF
-240 VCDACAN
+240 N
-247 GYTLTSGICA
+247 QPI
-257 APAAALTDA
+257 
-266 TFSTAIASCLGE
+266 
-278 SEAAAVDGLCTSYGV
+278 SE
-293 ASGFGAMPDW
+293 W
-303 DTGEV
+303 NTGRV
-308 TNMESAFSNR
+308 TNMKDMFSHAYAFNHSIGDWNTGAVENMELMFQNTGVFNQDISSWNTAAVTQMDSMFYGASAFNYDITGWSSASPTSSTDMFLSATAWLARYKNTASPGSKNGPSSNWLGPGPFTTKSALETATW
-318 NNFNASIGNWNTSQ
+318 NCLAGSADADGNCDCTTVDCGAAVYESISNWNTSLITD
-332 VRYMGSM
+332 MTGLFEGKSSFNANIGGWNTGSVTSMHQM
-339 FQGASSFNQDIGN
+339 FNGATVFNQDISSWDVSDVADMYQMFGSASSFNQDV
-352 WNTSQV
+352 S
-358 RYMWHMFQGAASFD
+358 
-372 QDIGNWNTSQV
+372 
-383 TYMGYM
+383 
-389 FQGAA
+389 
-394 SFDQDIGNWNTSQVT
+394 
-409 DMRSM
+409 
-414 FQSASSF
+414 
-421 DQDLSNWDTSSVT
+421 
-434 NTMDMF
+434 
-440 KDATAFQAKYTC
+440 
-452 TSVTSGP
+452 
-459 IASCSLCVASCVTCS
+459 
-474 DTESGVCDACANG
+474 
-487 YTLTSGI
+487 
-494 CAAPAAA
+494 
-501 LTDATFSTAIASCL
+501 
-515 GESEAA
+515 
-521 AVDGLCTSYGVASG
+521 
-535 FGAMPDW
+535 
-542 DTGEVTNME
+542 
-551 SAFSNRN
+551 
-558 NFNASIGNWNT
+558 
-569 SQVRYMGSMFQGASS
+569 
-584 FNQDIGNWNTSQVTY
+584 
-599 MGYMFQGAAS
+599 
-609 FDQDIGNWNTS
+609 
-620 QVTDMGYMFQG
+620 
-631 ASSFNQDIGN
+631 
-641 WNTSQVTDM
+641 
-650 RSMFQSASSFDQDLS
+650 
-665 NWDTSSVT
+665 
-673 NTMDMFRDATAFQA
+673 
-687 KYTCTSVTSGPIASC
+687 
-702 RAASPFENSTEL
+702 
-714 KLAVNSCLLADPTG
+714 
-728 NCDCRSSL
+728 
-736 VDCRAASGDSISKW
+736 
-750 DTRFVTNMSS
+750 
-760 LFAGSELFDADLG
+760 
-773 AWNTS
+773 AWNT
-778 AVTSMSHMFHGAA
+778 AA
-791 AFNKDISGTYA
+791 
-802 WHLDIQENGYITV
+802 
-815 PSTSS
+815 
-820 PLLKSDI
+820 
-827 TLFATI
+827 
-833 KFATAQDGAIYNT
+833 
-846 DGWSTGGFHFQR
+846 
-858 DGGSFGFDVNG
+858 
-869 CGDTTFVHQ
+869 
-878 PNSGQWYRYAI
+878 
-889 EYSATNGTVELYID
+889 
-903 EEYTETQYIS
+903 
-913 QNCPLDV
+913 
-920 GSGAHIGAW
+920 
-929 ESGGMSRFID
+929 
-939 GLEVRMVAIAGGH
+939 
-952 VATVQDSFERAEFL
+952 
-966 RYINMPSG
+966 
-974 RICGQTCETDAEFCA
+974 
-989 RTCGANGYC
+989 
-998 CNDATVGSNEYLSC
+998 
-1012 AQACMARAN
+1012 
-1021 GADESECLTAV
+1021 
-1032 NAARACAR
+1032 
-1040 SVGGLDFQMCG
+1040 
-1051 TCSDLTAS
+1051 
-1059 CPNGVQS
+1059 
-1066 TAAGVFGCGLSPTI
+1066 
-1080 TTLQDSSSYARNGTM
+1080 
-1095 VDIVVNNAQYADAW
+1095 
-1109 NTVAVTDM
+1109 
-1117 QGMFE
+1117 
-1122 SASAFNHDIGSWNT
+1122 
-1136 ANVTNMRSMFQNA
+1136 
-1149 SAFNQN
+1149 
-1155 IGNWN
+1155 
-1160 TSQVTSMNSMFV
+1160 
-1172 SASLFNQPIG
+1172 
-1182 SWDTGLVTD
+1182 
-1191 MEGMFYNA
+1191 
-1199 LSFNQPIG
+1199 
-1207 DWNTGRV
+1207 
-1214 QSMREMFF
+1214 
-1222 QLPVFNQDIGNWNTT
+1222 
-1237 SVTDMYS
+1237 
-1244 MFGSA
+1244 
-1249 TAFNQNITGWHTPN
+1249 
-1263 TGIICDSSQ
+1263 
-1272 RACGETGCF
+1272 
-1281 DIGNCAVAM
+1281 
-1290 FSGATAWSAR
+1290 
-1300 YARTDGNAS
+1300 
-1309 STDGPPSRWVGPTPF
+1309 
-1324 LSRDALVAA
+1324 
-1333 VENCLTADETGS
+1333 
-1345 CVCSDYDVDCGA
+1345 
-1357 AVKLPITEWDVSL
+1357 
-1370 IVDMNALFKDREAFN
+1370 
-1385 QPVGVWNTS
+1385 
-1394 SVTDMSGMFESASA
+1394 VTDMSGMFESASA
-1408 FNQPVGNWNTGSV
+1408 FNQPVGNWATGSV
-1421 TDMNGMFR
+1421 T
-1429 SASAFNEPVGA
+1429 
-1440 WNTGSVTD
+1440 
-1448 MSGMFESV
+1448 
-1456 SAFNQPIGEWNTG
+1456 
-1469 SVADMNGMFRS
+1469 
-1480 ASAFNQPIGEWAT
+1480 
-1493 GSVADMSGMF
+1493 DMSGMF

-1514 EWDTDSVTDMSS
+1514 DWVTGSVTDMSGMFRS
-1526 MFESASEF
+1526 ATAFNEAVGEWATSSVTDMSGMFESASAF
-1534 NYNITDWSSASLTTD
+1534 NQPIVDWVTGSVANMSGMFGSASDFNQNISSWSVASVVNMESMFSSASSFNQNITGWSSGSLTTSTD
-1549 MFLDATAWLGR
+1549 MFSFATAWLET
-1560 FARKDGED
+1560 FARRDGKD
-1568 TTDGPPSKW
+1568 TTDGPPSEW

-1582 NEWYDATFEEKCEP
+1582 NGYYDANFQEQCEP

-1605 CNSTCG
+1605 CDPSTCEPLV
-1611 IKDNWR
+1611 NWK
-1617 CDNFDLLRP
+1617 CDDPSISLRY
-1626 PGDDLDS
+1626 GVDFNSAEFS

-1662 CLAYGLGCAPG
+1662 CLANGLGCASG

-1852 WIKKPGY
+1852 WIERPGF

-1923 RLEHDIDILCESR
+1923 RLEHDIDILCESE

-1955 MPIYVIA
+1955 MPIYVIM

-2015 RRGEGTSEDRPFD
+2015 RRGEGTSDERPFD

-2038 ENEAR
+2038 ANEAR
-2043 VGMEEDSSDVDRVDV
+2043 VDTEEDSSDVDRVDV

-2199 RNEFGEVKQ
+2199 RNELGEVKQ

-2264 KFATNRAIVS
+2264 KLATNRAIVS

-2339 QAPPTGPNAEGSIEL
+2339 QAPPTGPSAEGCIEL

-2367 VRARANALDAPN
+2367 VRARTNALDAPN

-2424 LRHTRSCVAIGFG
+2424 LRHTRRCVAIGFG

-2478 DSHLRWCRDQCELFK
+2478 DSHLRWGRDQCEVFT
-2493 SAEDEHPDF
+2493 SAEDEHPYF

-2508 LTTKFF
+2508 LTTEFF
-2514 KATVK
+2514 EATVK

-2546 GRVKYIRGFAE
+2546 GRVKYIQGFAE

-2585 TDGFAVWCGD
+2585 TDGFALWCGD
-2595 LVTQVE
+2595 LVAQVE

-2623 RADAE
+2623 RTDAE
-2628 SQSALVRQAWSTID
+2628 SQSALARQALSTID
-2642 YAVTQRALAATTRS
+2642 NAVTQRALAATTRS

-2685 SRETTF
+2685 SRENTF
-2691 ETEKMR
+2691 ETDKMR
-2697 IEEALNTLEQESDG
+2697 IEEALTTSEQESDG

-2740 SSSLNPLKWEP
+2740 SSSINPLKWER

-2793 ERGLKKDLIE
+2793 ERGLKKDLVE
-2803 CDVRV
+2803 CDVRA
-2808 KKIRDRVAKELKK
+2808 KKIRDDVAKELKK

-2837 GASLASRRAVFQ
+2837 KASLASRRAVFQ

-2867 IQARLAYYMR
+2867 IQAQLAYYMR

>member
-1 MILTLVSIA
+1 MSQWDTRRVSDMNRLFQNKDSFNANIAAWDVSGVTDMNGMFEGATAFDQNIGSWTTTLVTD
-10 ISMENTLASGSIALT
+10 MSGMFEG
-25 DATFSTAIAS
+25 ATGFDQDIGSWTTTSVADMS
-35 CLGESEA
+35 GMFEGA
-42 AAVDGLCTSYGV
+42 AA
-54 ASGFGAMPDWDTGEV
+54 
-69 TNMES
+69 
-74 AFSNRNN
+74 
-81 FNASIGNWNTSQVRY
+81 
-96 MGSMFQGA
+96 
-104 SSFNQDIG
+104 FNQDIG
-112 NWNTSQVR
+112 SWTTTSVANMESMFEDAAAFNQDISSWNVSAVTDFDRMFYAATAFNKGIITTKTTWTGATGASATAMFSAATAWLQRYEYTTNPSGGVVNGPASAWSVKKCSSNQYVMSNTCKACASGKFRSAGDDPDGSNTACYTPTNCPAGKYSDAGAFACINCVAGKYSAAGAASCTNCAAGKYSAAGAFACINCATGKNSAAGSAFCGKVAAGYYGAAGAASGGVYTAHAGTVTACTTTFSHSSNPSAGITSDDLPISQWDTSLITDMNHLFYDESSFDANISAWNTAKVTKMDSMFSQARAFNQRINEWNTSSVETMEAMFRYAESFNQPIGGWNTGRVTNMTDMFSHAFAFNHSIGDWNTDAVKNMERMFQNNGVFNQDISGWNTVEVTQMDSMFYGASAFNYNITGWSSASLTSSTDMFLSATAWLARYKNTVASGSKNGPSSNWLGPGPFTTKSALETAVSNCLAGSTDGNCNCANVDCGAAVYESISNWNTSLITDMAGLFAGKSSFNADIGGWNTAKVTNMSQ
-120 YMWHMFQGAA
+120 MFQNA
-130 SFDQDIGNWNTSQVT
+130 S
-145 YMGYMF
+145 
-151 QGASSFNQ
+151 AFNQ
-159 DIGNWNTSQV
+159 DIGSWNTAKV
-169 TDMRSMFQSASSFD
+169 TSMQTMFYNASAFNRDIGSWDTAKVTKMNGMFQSAHAFNQNIGSW
-183 QDLSNWDTSSVTNT
+183 NVAAV
-197 MDMFKDATAFQ
+197 MDMEVMFRATAFNHDIGSWN
-208 AKYTCTS
+208 T
-215 VTSGP
+215 
-220 IASCSLCV
+220 
-228 ASCVTCSDTESG
+228 
-240 VCDACAN
+240 
-247 GYTLTSGICA
+247 A
-257 APAAALTDA
+257 A
-266 TFSTAIASCLGE
+266 
-278 SEAAAVDGLCTSYGV
+278 
-293 ASGFGAMPDW
+293 
-303 DTGEV
+303 V
-308 TNMESAFSNR
+308 TNMQ
-318 NNFNASIGNWNTSQ
+318 I
-332 VRYMGSM
+332 M
-339 FQGASSFNQDIGN
+339 FDAATIFNQ
-352 WNTSQV
+352 
-358 RYMWHMFQGAASFD
+358 
-372 QDIGNWNTSQV
+372 
-383 TYMGYM
+383 
-389 FQGAA
+389 
-394 SFDQDIGNWNTSQVT
+394 
-409 DMRSM
+409 
-414 FQSASSF
+414 
-421 DQDLSNWDTSSVT
+421 
-434 NTMDMF
+434 
-440 KDATAFQAKYTC
+440 
-452 TSVTSGP
+452 
-459 IASCSLCVASCVTCS
+459 
-474 DTESGVCDACANG
+474 
-487 YTLTSGI
+487 
-494 CAAPAAA
+494 
-501 LTDATFSTAIASCL
+501 
-515 GESEAA
+515 
-521 AVDGLCTSYGVASG
+521 
-535 FGAMPDW
+535 
-542 DTGEVTNME
+542 
-551 SAFSNRN
+551 
-558 NFNASIGNWNT
+558 
-569 SQVRYMGSMFQGASS
+569 
-584 FNQDIGNWNTSQVTY
+584 
-599 MGYMFQGAAS
+599 
-609 FDQDIGNWNTS
+609 
-620 QVTDMGYMFQG
+620 
-631 ASSFNQDIGN
+631 
-641 WNTSQVTDM
+641 
-650 RSMFQSASSFDQDLS
+650 
-665 NWDTSSVT
+665 
-673 NTMDMFRDATAFQA
+673 
-687 KYTCTSVTSGPIASC
+687 
-702 RAASPFENSTEL
+702 
-714 KLAVNSCLLADPTG
+714 
-728 NCDCRSSL
+728 
-736 VDCRAASGDSISKW
+736 
-750 DTRFVTNMSS
+750 
-760 LFAGSELFDADLG
+760 
-773 AWNTS
+773 
-778 AVTSMSHMFHGAA
+778 
-791 AFNKDISGTYA
+791 
-802 WHLDIQENGYITV
+802 
-815 PSTSS
+815 
-820 PLLKSDI
+820 
-827 TLFATI
+827 
-833 KFATAQDGAIYNT
+833 
-846 DGWSTGGFHFQR
+846 
-858 DGGSFGFDVNG
+858 
-869 CGDTTFVHQ
+869 
-878 PNSGQWYRYAI
+878 
-889 EYSATNGTVELYID
+889 
-903 EEYTETQYIS
+903 
-913 QNCPLDV
+913 
-920 GSGAHIGAW
+920 
-929 ESGGMSRFID
+929 
-939 GLEVRMVAIAGGH
+939 
-952 VATVQDSFERAEFL
+952 
-966 RYINMPSG
+966 
-974 RICGQTCETDAEFCA
+974 
-989 RTCGANGYC
+989 
-998 CNDATVGSNEYLSC
+998 
-1012 AQACMARAN
+1012 
-1021 GADESECLTAV
+1021 
-1032 NAARACAR
+1032 
-1040 SVGGLDFQMCG
+1040 
-1051 TCSDLTAS
+1051 
-1059 CPNGVQS
+1059 
-1066 TAAGVFGCGLSPTI
+1066 
-1080 TTLQDSSSYARNGTM
+1080 
-1095 VDIVVNNAQYADAW
+1095 
-1109 NTVAVTDM
+1109 
-1117 QGMFE
+1117 
-1122 SASAFNHDIGSWNT
+1122 DIGSWNT
-1136 ANVTNMRSMFQNA
+1136 ANVTNMRSMFQGA
-1149 SAFNQN
+1149 SAFDQN

-1160 TSQVTSMNSMFV
+1160 TSRVASMKSMFGG
-1172 SASLFNQPIG
+1172 AAAFNQPIG
-1182 SWDTGLVTD
+1182 SWDTGLVID

-1263 TGIICDSSQ
+1263 TRIICDSSQ
-1272 RACGETGCF
+1272 TACGDTGC
-1281 DIGNCAVAM
+1281 NCAAAM
-1290 FSGATAWSAR
+1290 FSGATAWLAK

-1309 STDGPPSRWVGPTPF
+1309 SADGPPSQWVGPTPF
-1324 LSRDALVAA
+1324 FSRAALVAA
-1333 VENCLTADETGS
+1333 VQNCLTADETGS
-1345 CVCSDYDVDCGA
+1345 CNCSDYDVDCGA

-1370 IVDMNALFKDREAFN
+1370 IVDMNELFKDRAAFN

-1394 SVTDMSGMFESASA
+1394 SVTDMNGMFESASA
-1408 FNQPVGNWNTGSV
+1408 FNQPDIGSWSV
-1421 TDMNGMFR
+1421 ASVVNMQSMFS
-1429 SASAFNEPVGA
+1429 SAS
-1440 WNTGSVTD
+1440 S
-1448 MSGMFESV
+1448 
-1456 SAFNQPIGEWNTG
+1456 FNQDITG
-1469 SVADMNGMFRS
+1469 
-1480 ASAFNQPIGEWAT
+1480 
-1493 GSVADMSGMF
+1493 
-1503 ESASAFNQPIG
+1503 
-1514 EWDTDSVTDMSS
+1514 
-1526 MFESASEF
+1526 
-1534 NYNITDWSSASLTTD
+1534 WSSASLTTWTD
-1549 MFLDATAWLGR
+1549 MFLSATAWLET
-1560 FARKDGED
+1560 FARTDGQD
-1568 TTDGPPSKW
+1568 TTDGPPSMW
-1577 GEPCG
+1577 DVPCG
-1582 NEWYDATFEEKCEP
+1582 NGWYDANFQEQCEP

-1605 CNSTCG
+1605 CADDCKVQT
-1611 IKDNWR
+1611 NWK
-1617 CDNFDLLRP
+1617 CENVESLRP
-1626 PGDDLDS
+1626 GDEFDS

-1673 AGGNACDRCLTAADI
+1673 AGGNACKDCLTAADI

-1707 GQMCTACPET
+1707 GQMCTACPAT
-1717 SAGQLFAAAAVVVV
+1717 SAAQLFAVAAVVVV

-1757 LQFFSLSLSMSIKW
+1757 LQFFSLSLSMSINW

-1788 IEFLRPECVATG
+1788 MEFLRPECVAAG

-1812 FVPALIFI
+1812 FVPALILI
-1820 IIVVNNRRARH
+1820 IIVVNNRRAKH

-1852 WIKKPGY
+1852 WIEKPGF

-1900 YLPIVRMCL
+1900 YLPIVRICL

-1923 RLEHDIDILCESR
+1923 RLEHDIDILCESQ

-1955 MPIYVIA
+1955 MPIYVIV

-1995 HDHKLEIARIR
+1995 HNHKLEIARIR

-2015 RRGEGTSEDRPFD
+2015 RRGEGTSDERPFD

-2038 ENEAR
+2038 ANEAR
-2043 VGMEEDSSDVDRVDV
+2043 VDTEDSSDVDRVDV
-2058 EDDSDTPP
+2058 EDDSDTRP

-2119 QKSCVI
+2119 QKSGI
-2125 LTTSP
+2125 IFTTSP

-2148 TGAFVYVCQP
+2148 IGAFVYVCQP

-2208 TVTLSAITVLLTI
+2208 TVTLSVITVLLTI

-2234 VGERVAVKRKKM
+2234 VGERLAVKRQKM

-2264 KFATNRAIVS
+2264 KLATNRAIVS

-2321 ALYEVANEMAHI
+2321 ALYEVANEMARI

-2339 QAPPTGPNAEGSIEL
+2339 QSPPTGPSAEGCIEL
-2354 LDEQLASILKDVD
+2354 LDEQLASLLKDVD
-2367 VRARANALDAPN
+2367 IRAQKNALDAPS

-2406 AAAELVS
+2406 AAAELES

-2424 LRHTRSCVAIGFG
+2424 LRHTRHCVAIGFG
-2437 DAELRATFDALR
+2437 DAELQATFDVLQ
-2449 SSIETL
+2449 SSIDTL
-2455 RHAVENDD
+2455 RYAVENDD

-2468 TTLNGGKEII
+2468 ATLNDGKEII

-2508 LTTKFF
+2508 LTTEFF
-2514 KATVK
+2514 EATVK

-2557 QLQNQLHLDL
+2557 QVRPQRILDL
-2567 NESTPEE
+2567 DEGTPEE

-2628 SQSALVRQAWSTID
+2628 SQSALARQALSAID

-2697 IEEALNTLEQESDG
+2697 IEEALNRLEQESDG
-2711 RRAVLEDDIRS
+2711 RRAVFEEEIRS
-2722 QQDTIARLQ
+2722 QHGTIVRLH

-2740 SSSLNPLKWEP
+2740 SSSLKWERFSSDPLKWEP
-2751 FSRSTELAEA
+2751 FNRSTELAEA
-2761 VSALR
+2761 VNAVR

-2779 EKARGDARKAVHSL
+2779 EEARADARKAVHSL
-2793 ERGLKKDLIE
+2793 ERGLKKDLVE
-2803 CDVRV
+2803 CDVRA
-2808 KKIRDRVAKELKK
+2808 KKIRDDVAKELKK

-2827 RKTPEDAKAH
+2827 RKTPEDTKAH
-2837 GASLASRRAVFQ
+2837 KASLAFRRAVFQ

-2867 IQARLAYYMR
+2867 IQAQLAYHMR